1 MIPSSWFCYRP
12 VKAYKF
18 ITERRWWK
26 LFLHFCLIF
35 NASIKILLNN
45 RKPGAYFFLFF
56 FFGFAAHRRFFAIL
70 VQLISYKM
78 YLECTLVQW
87 RLPIYLSL
95 RAEVAVGTFF
105 MKSPV
110 LFWIF
115 TAHTVRQTDRQAD
128 VPCGLWGNYS
138 KQYDIKTLK
147 TINNRLWTIADMGS
161 LVTN

>member
-1 MIPSSWFCYRP
+1 MMKVVF
-12 VKAYKF
+12 A
-18 ITERRWWK
+18 
-26 LFLHFCLIF
+26 FCLIF

-45 RKPGAYFFLFF
+45 RKPGAYFFIFF

-78 YLECTLVQW
+78 YVLGVYTRSMET
-87 RLPIYLSL
+87 IYLSL
-95 RAEVAVGTFF
+95 RAEVAVDTFF